1 MKCEDTAPWVKNNS
15 PIDDDTSGNNSCCNG
30 VMKPRVRENAQA

>member
-1 MKCEDTAPWVKNNS
+1 MRGSGHHKVKINS
-15 PIDDDTSGNNSCCNG
+15 PIDDETLGNINCFNG